1 MKIDNNLRK
10 KVLLAC
16 EACFPH
22 PLAGTDFK
30 ELQDSLGKDVL
41 AGTIIYLHE
50 SGFVQAEYS
59 YNNQFKDFDFKHV
72 RITAKGLDLV
82 FHAC

>member
-16 EACFPH
+16 EASFPH
-22 PLAGTDFK
+22 PLTGIAFK
-30 ELQDSLGKDVL
+30 ELEDSLGSDVL

-50 SGFVQAEYS
+50 SGLVQADYS
-59 YNNQFKDFDFKHV
+59 YSNQYRVFTFERV
-72 RITAKGLDLV
+72 RITAKGLDSV
-82 FHAC
+82 FHVS